1 MSGNNGHQP
10 QPEQVDNFDDWKDA
24 ILPTLVAA
32 HDVAEK
38 KRQEA
43 ETGPHRPEWQKV
55 TENTVSIRFTDCD
68 PLGHL
73 NNGRYIDYFINGR
86 DFQMDQYYGV
96 HLAKHKV
103 KTNETYVVKRHQIA
117 YVRPALLRER
127 VLIRAMLLGFGDDW
141 TFVESQMLDEHG
153 QTIKALL
160 WSEFSYINTKN
171 GRRLRQPEWI
181 MEILRTT
188 VNPVE
193 SYLQHDFEGRLS
205 EVQRLLR
212 NQGK

>member
-1 MSGNNGHQP
+1 MSGGNGQRP

-32 HDVAEK
+32 HDQAEK
-38 KRQEA
+38 KRKEA
-43 ETGPHRPEWQKV
+43 AGEITAEWPKV

-86 DFQMDQYYGV
+86 DFQMDLYYGV

-117 YVRPALLRER
+117 YVRPAVLRER

-141 TFVESQMLDEHG
+141 TFVESQMLDEQG
-153 QTIKALL
+153 QTLKSLL
-160 WSEFSYINTKN
+160 WSEFNYINVKN
-171 GRRLRQPEWI
+171 GRRVRQPEWI
-181 MEILRTT
+181 MEILRAT

-193 SYLQHDFEGRLS
+193 SYLRRDFEERLT

>member
-1 MSGNNGHQP
+1 MSGNNGKHP

-32 HDVAEK
+32 HDQAEK
-38 KRQEA
+38 KRREA
-43 ETGPHRPEWQKV
+43 AGELPHDWPKV
-55 TENTVSIRFTDCD
+55 TGNTVSIRFTDCD

-86 DFQMDQYYGV
+86 DFQMDLYYGV
-96 HLAKHKV
+96 HLAKHKI

-117 YVRPALLRER
+117 YVRPAILRER
-127 VLIRAMLLGFGDDW
+127 VLIRATLLGFGDDW
-141 TFVESQMLDEHG
+141 TFVESQMLDEEG
-153 QTIKALL
+153 QTLKSLL
-160 WSEFSYINTKN
+160 WSEFNYVNVKN
-171 GRRLRQPEWI
+171 GRRVRQPEWI
-181 MEILRTT
+181 MEILRAT
-188 VNPVE
+188 VSPVQ
-193 SYLQHDFEGRLS
+193 SYLRHDFEERLT